1 MHLPGDA
8 YVEGGPKARTVMTR
22 AISISA
28 PPAAAWPWLAQM
40 GRGAGWYSHDRI
52 DNGGKAS
59 ARHIVSWIPS
69 PRVGDATAVGW
80 LRDLEPGRAITW
92 WLPGEKTLGMTMR
105 MVVDIR
111 LGPEGAG
118 SRLVIR
124 VSGDATGIAG
134 SSAMYVFEAV
144 DSIMA
149 IRQLQGIKAR
159 IEAFGTRTTD
169 PDTPETGDRDEFQL
183 YETIWSSGERAGV
196 VGREKAN
203 LWRQAAQ
210 EAGVSSL

>member
-1 MHLPGDA
+1 
-8 YVEGGPKARTVMTR
+8 
-22 AISISA
+22 
-28 PPAAAWPWLAQM
+28 
-40 GRGAGWYSHDRI
+40 
-52 DNGGKAS
+52 
-59 ARHIVSWIPS
+59 
-69 PRVGDATAVGW
+69 
-80 LRDLEPGRAITW
+80 
-92 WLPGEKTLGMTMR
+92 MR

-111 LGPEGAG
+111 LGPDGAG

-144 DSIMA
+144 DSNMA

-159 IEAFGTRTTD
+159 IEAFGTRTAD

-196 VGREKAN
+196 VGREKAA
-203 LWRQAAQ
+203 LWRQAAE
-210 EAGVSSL
+210 EAGVLSL